1 MLSNSLLKN
10 SILLLLFSACQIL
23 IFNQLQFLSLFFPMI
38 YILWIYQYPLEDNP
52 YIFLFLSFILG
63 LSIDLF
69 IGTGGIH
76 AFASVSIA
84 FLRKPLFGIIS
95 SSSDN
100 ELIGAIDQK
109 LNKFQNFILI
119 FFLILIHHSFL
130 YLIDNLKFSN
140 YLILIQ
146 RIIINSLITFTFV
159 YSFYLLFIK
168 SRNE

>member
-1 MLSNSLLKN
+1 MLSNSLFKN

-23 IFNQLQFLSLFFPMI
+23 VFNQLQFLSLFFPMV
-38 YILWIYQYPLEDNP
+38 YILWIYRYPLEDNL

-63 LSIDLF
+63 LSIDFF

-76 AFASVSIA
+76 AFASVGIA
-84 FLRKPLFGIIS
+84 FLRKPLFRIIS
-95 SSSDN
+95 SSSDS
-100 ELIGAIDQK
+100 ELIGLIDQK
-109 LNKFQNFILI
+109 LNKFQNFMMI

-140 YLILIQ
+140 YLILTQ
-146 RIIINSLITFTFV
+146 RIIINSLITFVFV
-159 YSFYLLFIK
+159 YSFYLLFVK